1 MTYSA
6 TVFANANFTALSAFE
21 RPGFTTPVDLTS
33 DRNWWPED
41 CAAPSEHLT
50 GTTRV
55 YYVEAVCLDLE
66 FVDGGFE
73 MELFD
78 TCEAA
83 QATLGGEEV
92 INTFDDYCNEAVQVY
107 VTKVA

>member
-6 TVFANANFTALSAFE
+6 TVFANANLTALSAYQRE
-21 RPGFTTPVDLTS
+21 GFTTPVDLTS
-33 DRNWWPED
+33 SRNWWPED
-41 CAAPSEHLT
+41 CAVASECLT
-50 GTTRV
+50 GTTQV
-55 YYVEAVCLDLE
+55 FYVEAVCLDLE

-73 MELFD
+73 MELFS

-83 QATLGGEEV
+83 QATLGGVEEV
-92 INTFDDYCNEAVQVY
+92 DEYCNEAVQVY